1 MTKKEKENLLIN
13 VWNLAKQ
20 FKRMEELGDTNFLN
34 GMWETQLVLLHG
46 FNINFT
52 TIQICVDK
60 NMTYEEM
67 KKELNYKGVL
77 I

>member
-52 TIQICVDK
+52 NIQICVDK

-67 KKELNYKGVL
+67 KKELNYKGF
-77 I
+77 

>member
-20 FKRMEELGDTNFLN
+20 FKRIEELGDTNFLN

-52 TIQICVDK
+52 NIQICVDK

-67 KKELNYKGVL
+67 KKELNY
-77 I
+77 

>member
-52 TIQICVDK
+52 NIQICVDK

>member
-20 FKRMEELGDTNFLN
+20 FKRIEELGDTNFLN
-34 GMWETQLVLLHG
+34 GMWETQLILLHG
-46 FNINFT
+46 FNMNFT
-52 TIQICVDK
+52 NIQICVDK

-67 KKELNYKGVL
+67 KKELNY
-77 I
+77 

>member
-34 GMWETQLVLLHG
+34 GVWETQLVLLHG

-52 TIQICVDK
+52 NIQICVDK

-67 KKELNYKGVL
+67 KKELNY
-77 I
+77 

>member
-20 FKRMEELGDTNFLN
+20 FKRIEELGDTNFLN
-34 GMWETQLVLLHG
+34 GMWETQLILLHG

-52 TIQICVDK
+52 NIQICVDK

-67 KKELNYKGVL
+67 KKELNY
-77 I
+77 

>member
-1 MTKKEKENLLIN
+1 MTKKERENLLIN

-20 FKRMEELGDTNFLN
+20 FKRIEELGDTNFLN

-67 KKELNYKGVL
+67 KKELNY
-77 I
+77 